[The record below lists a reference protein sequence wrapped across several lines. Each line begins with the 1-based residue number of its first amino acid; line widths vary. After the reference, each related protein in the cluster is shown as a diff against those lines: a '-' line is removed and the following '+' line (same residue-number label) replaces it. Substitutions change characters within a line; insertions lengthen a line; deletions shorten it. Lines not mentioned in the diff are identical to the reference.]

1 MAFCVQ
7 KIDMNES
14 LRSDRGL
21 LRITALKVTAD
32 AHACAQ
38 TMLDAAHASAD
49 QIVQQVR
56 QQSEAAAAENEQRT
70 VDTFRGYQD
79 AFDKQY
85 ASFMQRAQPLII
97 ELALGL
103 FDQLVLSLDDRER
116 TEILAARLVR
126 EAPAKL
132 DEALLHLHPSDVA
145 HLPEPEWPVKADSSL
160 TPGTAVLVA
169 SSGEWRM
176 NFSVAVDT
184 LKKSLQ
190 RHQHDPLT
198 D

>member
-1 MAFCVQ
+1 MV
-7 KIDMNES
+7 
-14 LRSDRGL
+14 
-21 LRITALKVTAD
+21 
-32 AHACAQ
+32 
-38 TMLDAAHASAD
+38 ASET
-49 QIVQQVR
+49 Q
-56 QQSEAAAAENEQRT
+56 QRT
-70 VDTFRGYQD
+70 FDAFRNYQE

-103 FDQLVLSLDDRER
+103 FDQLVLSLNERER
-116 TEILAARLVR
+116 IQVLAARLMQ

-132 DEALLHLHPSDVA
+132 DEAMLHLHPADA
-145 HLPEPEWPVKADSSL
+145 AQLPASEWPVKQDASL
-160 TPGTAVLVA
+160 TPGTAVLIA
-169 SSGEWRM
+169 NSGEWRM

-198 D
+198 A